1 MAKITKEQIEAFL
14 NSPEANDVVIVL
26 AFAIDKTPTETDNNV
41 VASAGDYAELLA
53 EKLSTIEE
61 QDPTS
66 GEAIQA
72 AIRLAQKIASL
83 TETKWDD
90 VIVGLAARITGANK
104 KD

>member
-1 MAKITKEQIEAFL
+1 MQF
-14 NSPEANDVVIVL
+14 S
-26 AFAIDKTPTETDNNV
+26 
-41 VASAGDYAELLA
+41 
-53 EKLSTIEE
+53 E